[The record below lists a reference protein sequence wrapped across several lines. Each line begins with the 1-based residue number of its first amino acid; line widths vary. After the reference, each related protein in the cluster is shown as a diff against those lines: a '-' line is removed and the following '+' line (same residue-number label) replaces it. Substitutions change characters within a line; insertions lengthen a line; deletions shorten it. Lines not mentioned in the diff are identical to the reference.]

1 MNDLAKTDSRI
12 KIISKENGGVQSA
25 RNRALKEVTGDYI
38 AFIDG
43 DDWVHYQ
50 YFETL
55 MQAQEETAADVV
67 ICDYMTISEPVKDK
81 EINQEEVK
89 KYKVEIAELIND
101 ETMKTRIWG
110 RVYSKTIVDS
120 IRIPDNLLM
129 GEDKAY
135 NLLALC
141 CNENI
146 RITLVK
152 EKLYYYYQRNDSIV
166 HTTRHSNLI
175 YATKYLIE

>member
-1 MNDLAKTDSRI
+1 MNWQKNW
-12 KIISKENGGVQSA
+12 EN
-25 RNRALKEVTGDYI
+25 
-38 AFIDG
+38 
-43 DDWVHYQ
+43 
-50 YFETL
+50 
-55 MQAQEETAADVV
+55 
-67 ICDYMTISEPVKDK
+67 PVKMYY
-81 EINQEEVK
+81 QEEVK

-175 YATKYLIE
+175 YATKYLIDNLEKVSCEQGKKVIIMQAMHDMLAYRYLEMYSEHKDEPARRFHRDRSRGPRYPPWQP